1 MLFRSTAEG
10 RAALIARTPIHLTR
24 RAGPVRSAEKK
35 SRGDSDFGYDELLF
49 EKLRQLRRR
58 LADERNVPPYIVFSD
73 VSLRHMAHE
82 YPVNREAFSRIT
94 GVGERK
100 LADYGSSFIEEIE
113 AHLKSNARQ
122 VFADDSFA

>member
-1 MLFRSTAEG
+1 MSTYGIGADISRGEWSAIGRELIRKGLLAQSEGEFATIELTAEG

-82 YPVNREAFSRIT
+82 YPVNQIGR
-94 GVGERK
+94 
-100 LADYGSSFIEEIE
+100 
-113 AHLKSNARQ
+113 AH
-122 VFADDSFA
+122 V